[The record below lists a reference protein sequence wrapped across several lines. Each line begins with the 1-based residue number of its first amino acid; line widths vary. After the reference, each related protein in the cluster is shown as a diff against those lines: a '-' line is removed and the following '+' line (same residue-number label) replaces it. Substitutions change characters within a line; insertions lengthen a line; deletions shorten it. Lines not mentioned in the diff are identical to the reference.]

1 MVSDWI
7 MYIICQDL
15 LLRCRWSCTD
25 VWILLKC
32 ITILWVFFFGFASPI
47 NIRHHQC
54 RSVQYGIMRN
64 FICTCLGKHQVFCIS
79 SNTTVV
85 CVWINMIQTICCK
98 ISRLMFIPLLLQNEE
113 KKLTQ
118 NQRLKCISLK
128 KFISNELFSLYI
140 KYRE

>member
-7 MYIICQDL
+7 MSIICQDL
-15 LLRCRWSCTD
+15 LLRCSWSRTD
-25 VWILLKC
+25 VWILLNC

-54 RSVQYGIMRN
+54 PSVQYGIMRN
-64 FICTCLGKHQVFCIS
+64 FICTCLGKHQIFCIGS
-79 SNTTVV
+79 MCLDKHDSNH
-85 CVWINMIQTICCK
+85 
-98 ISRLMFIPLLLQNEE
+98 LLQNQSIDVYTPFVTKWR
-113 KKLTQ
+113 KKQTQ

-140 KYRE
+140 IYRE